1 MKSIIAMLLL
11 AATGLSLFACTS
23 GGGDSETTDG
33 SSSASDSS
41 DTETTAQETTSADET
56 TASTENEEDEDYYGY
71 LFVYFTGNDASQ
83 ERVFYALSKDGKK
96 FRALNGGEYILRS
109 KSGTRCIRDPFIFKG
124 EDGYYYMI
132 ATDMRSSLGWNSN
145 NSLITWKSED
155 LIEWTDET
163 IIEIDG
169 ICAKTKNTDRAWAPQ
184 VIYDPER
191 GEYMIYFALH
201 STYTGSAT
209 VMYYAY
215 TADMK
220 TLTTDPELLF
230 APSSGNSAI
239 DADIIYNETDGLY
252 YMFYKDETSGGIK
265 LTSSA
270 TLTGGYSDTDA
281 VLVSQSGLAV
291 EGSCTFKNIDGSG
304 WTLIADAYTSGYFTM
319 SVADTLE
326 SMSFTSLSS
335 SDFSFNFT
343 PRHGYVIP
351 ITEEQYKALLE
362 AYPYSGS

>member
-1 MKSIIAMLLL
+1 MKSIIASLLL
-11 AATGLSLFACTS
+11 AAAGLSLFACTQ
-23 GGGDSETTDG
+23 GGGGTESTDE
-33 SSSASDSS
+33 SSSSDST
-41 DTETTAQETTSADET
+41 TEAGTAEAATTTEAETEAEVV
-56 TASTENEEDEDYYGY
+56 EEEYYGY

-83 ERVFYALSKDGKK
+83 ERVYYALSKDGKK
-96 FRALNGGEYILRS
+96 FRALNGGEYVLRS
-109 KSGTRCIRDPFIFKG
+109 KSGTRCIRDPYIFKG

-155 LIEWTDET
+155 LINWTDET
-163 IIEIDG
+163 IIEIDN

-184 VIYDPER
+184 VIYDPDR

-230 APSSGNSAI
+230 APSNGNSAI
-239 DADIIYNETDGLY
+239 DADIIYNESDGLY

-265 LTSSA
+265 LTCSE
-270 TLTGGYSDTDA
+270 TLTGGYSYTDS

-319 SVADTLE
+319 ATSESLE
-326 SMSFTSLSS
+326 SMSFTQLSS

-351 ITEEQYKALLE
+351 ITESQYNALLE